1 MGQVPQPKY
10 SINKSI
16 ATTVKEKPVK
26 SGSKNAS
33 PDWAIYSD
41 SEMNN
46 VLGYTKV
53 GDSVTVLGWSTWL
66 YFIKGRNVSGY
77 ISSKA
82 LAVNAELDSLAK
94 VLERQSP
101 IDEAAELKRLEELE
115 KNKHADMLSK
125 KYGKEDA
132 EKILKGLYWIG
143 MTKQMAEYSRG
154 RPDKIN
160 TTVTANTTREQWIY
174 RKFNL
179 YLYFED
185 GILTSYQLF

>member
-1 MGQVPQPKY
+1 MPFLNGIQRFSLVAQK
-10 SINKSI
+10 
-16 ATTVKEKPVK
+16 TE
-26 SGSKNAS
+26 
-33 PDWAIYSD
+33 
-41 SEMNN
+41 E
-46 VLGYTKV
+46 L
-53 GDSVTVLGWSTWL
+53 
-66 YFIKGRNVSGY
+66 R
-77 ISSKA
+77 A
-82 LAVNAELDSLAK
+82 LVVNAELDSLAK

>member
-1 MGQVPQPKY
+1 MPFLNGIQRFSLVAQK
-10 SINKSI
+10 
-16 ATTVKEKPVK
+16 TE
-26 SGSKNAS
+26 
-33 PDWAIYSD
+33 
-41 SEMNN
+41 E
-46 VLGYTKV
+46 L
-53 GDSVTVLGWSTWL
+53 
-66 YFIKGRNVSGY
+66 R
-77 ISSKA
+77 A
-82 LAVNAELDSLAK
+82 LVVNAELDSLAK

-179 YLYFED
+179 YLPEFLA
-185 GILTSYQLF
+185 GTPAIGFRC